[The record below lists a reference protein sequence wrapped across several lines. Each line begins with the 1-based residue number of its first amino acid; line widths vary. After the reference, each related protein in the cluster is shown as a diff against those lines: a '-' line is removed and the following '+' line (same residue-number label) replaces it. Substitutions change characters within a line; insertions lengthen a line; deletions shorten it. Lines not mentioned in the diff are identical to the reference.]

1 MKYNYHN
8 GAIEMFYSIHFK
20 PRALKDL
27 KAIER
32 KKEKHR
38 KDIYNT

>member
-1 MKYNYHN
+1 
-8 GAIEMFYSIHFK
+8 MFYSIHFK

-32 KKEKHR
+32 KKVMHR
-38 KDIYNT
+38 KTYIILNRGRYGITS